1 MVEFVG
7 GVGDVLLCV
16 FLFAESVGVE
26 GGLFVV
32 SERIGLEG
40 VVVLL

>member
-7 GVGDVLLCV
+7 GVGDVLLGV
-16 FLFAESVGVE
+16 FVFYESVGVE
-26 GGLFVV
+26 GGLFVM